1 MAAYARAGYCQRDR
15 RRQRC
20 PSRLFE
26 DEAVFRDRF
35 TLYPA
40 GCFVLSRDTEIL
52 GYGISH
58 PWKLDAV
65 PALNAVLGEL
75 PVETNTYYIH
85 DIALLPDARSS
96 GAATRV
102 VELMASQ
109 AERDGFVTVSLV
121 AVNGSQG
128 FWEKKGF
135 VVRDLPA
142 LEEKL
147 KSYSEE
153 ALYMV
158 RAGWSRIFRFWRAAN
173 GVIFR
178 FRCSCT
184 KMYIPL
190 RFSNPTIFAAP

>member
-1 MAAYARAGYCQRDR
+1 MVEEMVQPEWRRMHEQDIAGVPAVANVVHLDF
-15 RRQRC
+15 
-20 PSRLFE
+20 FE

-35 TLYPA
+35 KLYPA
-40 GCFVLSRDTEIL
+40 GCFVLARDTEIL

-58 PWKLDAV
+58 PWKLDTV

-75 PVETNTYYIH
+75 PDDTNTYYIH

-102 VELMASQ
+102 VELMATQ
-109 AERDGFVTVSLV
+109 AERDGFVTMSLV

-147 KSYSEE
+147 KSYSDD

-158 RAGWSRIFRFWRAAN
+158 RAG
-173 GVIFR
+173 
-178 FRCSCT
+178 
-184 KMYIPL
+184 
-190 RFSNPTIFAAP
+190 